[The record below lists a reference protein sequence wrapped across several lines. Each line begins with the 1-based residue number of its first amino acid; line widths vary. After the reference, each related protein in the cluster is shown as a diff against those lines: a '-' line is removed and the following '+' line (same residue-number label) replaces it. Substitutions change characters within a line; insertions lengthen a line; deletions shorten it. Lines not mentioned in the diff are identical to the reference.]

1 MYKIDSPHAEEFI
14 NHDEIM
20 ATLDY
25 AKANKDNRELIRSII
40 DKARDCKGLSHR
52 EAAVLLEC
60 DDNDLL
66 EEIYALARK
75 IKQRFY
81 GNRIVMFAPLYLS
94 NYCVNSR
101 ILSLPHQ
108 KQVDCPQEAYS
119 G

>member
-40 DKARDCKGLSHR
+40 DKARDCKGLLIVKPPFCWNVTTMICWKKYMHWHARSNS
-52 EAAVLLEC
+52 AFTVTVLLC
-60 DDNDLL
+60 CSALFVKLL
-66 EEIYALARK
+66 C
-75 IKQRFY
+75 KQ
-81 GNRIVMFAPLYLS
+81 L
-94 NYCVNSR
+94 R